1 MRYTSIADIYS
12 ANREIRNRL
21 LTVLGEI
28 TGDESTAIPEGEKWS
43 IRHIVEH
50 LWMVEF
56 GTARI
61 CERLLDAARADGKP
75 SDGSFSLGQQF
86 GVRAAE
92 IAVTRVE
99 APDRVQPTGDVPVAD
114 SLEKMKETGV
124 MLDAMQS
131 DLEGYDL
138 SAHTFPHPFF
148 GEINAGEWLVMAGLH
163 ERRHTDQI
171 ERVIGLI
178 RQ

>member
-12 ANREIRNRL
+12 ANRRIRSRL
-21 LTVLGEI
+21 LDVLGEI
-28 TGDESTAIPEGEKWS
+28 TDEEASAIPDGEKWS
-43 IRHIVEH
+43 VRHIVEH
-50 LWMVEF
+50 LWMVEY

-61 CERLLDAARADGKP
+61 CERLLNAAKADGKP
-75 SDGSFSLGQQF
+75 SDGSFGVGSQF
-86 GVRAAE
+86 GQRAAE
-92 IAVTRVE
+92 VAVTRIE
-99 APDRVQPTGDVPVAD
+99 APERVQPTGDVPIAD

-124 MLDAMQS
+124 TLDAMQG
-131 DLEGYDL
+131 DLESYDL
-138 SAHTFPHPFF
+138 SGHTFPHPFF

-163 ERRHTDQI
+163 ERRHTEQI